1 MKLLIPLDGS
11 PSSEAALHFAPLLK
25 PLGIGSVVLMAVCED
40 FDHGAE
46 TRGANDFYARQSV
59 LYTAYLRDASRR
71 LAATMACDVRG
82 ELRCGRPADEIR
94 KLARAE
100 QVDLIVMST
109 HGRSGL
115 TRWAIGS
122 VADKVLRSVEQ
133 PMFVIGPKAA
143 RKGAPGAIARIAVPL
158 DGSTPAEAALKPAR
172 DWAAA
177 LDARLYLVRAVDLP
191 AFPAEEALIYSPE
204 LVEAA
209 RRAAAQYLDEVK
221 AGLAGVDVQTAVV
234 VGPPAVQLTSY
245 CRDRKIDL
253 VVMTTHGRGALAR
266 AILGS
271 TTDRLLHGPA
281 PVLVIPSR

>member
-11 PSSEAALHFAPLLK
+11 PSSEAALRFAPLLK
-25 PLGIGSVVLMAVCED
+25 PLGIDRVVLMSVCED

-46 TRGANDFYARQSV
+46 ARGADDFYERESV
-59 LYTAYLRDASRR
+59 LYTAYLRDAARR
-71 LAATMACDVRG
+71 LEGAMTCEVRS

-100 QVDLIVMST
+100 QVDLIMMST

-115 TRWAIGS
+115 SRWAIGS
-122 VADKVLRSVEQ
+122 VADKVLRSSEH

-143 RKGAPGAIARIAVPL
+143 RKGAPGAIARVAVPL
-158 DGSTPAEAALKPAR
+158 DGSTPAEAALKTAR
-172 DWAAA
+172 EWALG

-191 AFPAEEALIYSPE
+191 TFPSEEALIYSPE

-209 RRAAAQYLDEVK
+209 RRAAAQYLDEVA
-221 AGLAGVDVQTAVV
+221 AGIDGVKVETAVL
-234 VGPPAVQLTSY
+234 VGQPAVQLTSF
-245 CRDRKIDL
+245 CRNRKIDL
-253 VVMTTHGRGALAR
+253 VVMTTHGRGAVAR